1 MLVFKYHKH
10 GLGLMYLDLLDF
22 LILNSHVS
30 MFKMSAIDEALR
42 IVLEVIN
49 SCLSNQLIHNP
60 NLVYALLY
68 QRKVFEPL
76 KSHEAFHDV
85 IQNIDMVITFFS
97 AKLEREEE
105 LLNSSDVNTMLSRVQ
120 HWSLQWPRDLMKV

>member
-1 MLVFKYHKH
+1 MVFIYF
-10 GLGLMYLDLLDF
+10 YLHT
-22 LILNSHVS
+22 IL
-30 MFKMSAIDEALR
+30 FILQMSAIEEALR

-105 LLNSSDVNTMLSRVQ
+105 LLNSSDVNSILSRVQ
-120 HWSLQWPRDLMKV
+120 HWSLQWPRDLMKVNK